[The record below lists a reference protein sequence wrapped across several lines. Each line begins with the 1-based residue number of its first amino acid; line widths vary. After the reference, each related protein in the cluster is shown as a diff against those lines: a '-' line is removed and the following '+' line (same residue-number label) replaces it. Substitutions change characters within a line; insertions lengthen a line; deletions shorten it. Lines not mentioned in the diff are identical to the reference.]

1 MLGKVWT
8 AFLLFGAAAS
18 VAAWIAAL
26 CHEKGIRPFAGVERF
41 VRGLPWGGRLALLPL
56 FLALVAYGSTK
67 YVGESQGEGQG
78 QGIVVGQGEG
88 ERVGESISNHV
99 ERVDG
104 CESGFLAQSSQSPQS
119 GDLDRVANVEMFPI
133 AKINSH
139 FATGNISTL
148 ATLTTSNSQ
157 LTTLNSELITQSDCE
172 DWLKFGG
179 FEDWIYLGPGRWSF
193 RHGSNFVERLAVFS
207 SGKIRLLKQDGGDAW
222 IALSAVPVSIVP
234 EANWGMINFRCRDE
248 GEGEGEEMESKSRVE
263 VEEKMD
269 EVHSS
274 VRLGLPTSTSSLFW
288 HAETPSNTLLLTWC
302 NALLN
307 RDTNSPV
314 NIQAEL
320 FPSGGMRITHDLSGE
335 LVTEHVPA
343 PELPCADT
351 LDEVLARIEGGNSNA
366 YFFADVAVAKG
377 PAVVKVKSGRE
388 TTLGDY
394 SFVAHPGVTNRL
406 PFLIGPEYEVKSE
419 AAYSHFSVTNIEVAV
434 SNLTDRL
441 AAVQWPVKIDFGEG
455 YDFGGGKL
463 FEVAVDPPFLNG
475 IMEFDGNANGNMRML
490 PRSGGGCGCVVSVT
504 NGAVTVTGVCSNDTC
519 VHEGSYVYEGYRE
532 RIELECEMDSDEDP
546 EPEPDDPS
554 SPEEENEPSASV
566 WFEEQAVIFEDEYE
580 NAPGETVPRRS
591 TRTTL
596 RCTAYGGERGG
607 NLTVDLSGMNALRL
621 VSGTPPSGRTLAP
634 GEYVEFEAEYEA
646 EKASS
651 QENGTVAKVSFTE
664 NETNITFDDEDKMT
678 VVEVTISPMKIARD
692 NMSPGR
698 HKFGVCEIVSCGQN
712 PLSPLLS
719 WDTEYGFFYNEGIST
734 YYSCPLYS
742 VHNPIKV
749 MIGDVELIP
758 YVSVVEPQSIKVEN
772 TIFKDYGVHPGI
784 AGYVG
789 MELDLYVSPFDVSFE
804 EIDVEEVPNANGV
817 HIGFFAAANFSNTWY
832 HTSGNGAGSWL
843 GVKADN
849 YYAKD
854 LAAYT
859 ESIPKV
865 YLTSINGMDVLG
877 WYYGFISWEVPYGWR
892 QKKLGGK
899 NELPYKQFAQDTK
912 QEFVL
917 DSEGTLTIK
926 KLGSWVSRSTNEVI
940 MIYGAEQ

>member
-1 MLGKVWT
+1 MGVV
-8 AFLLFGAAAS
+8 AS
-18 VAAWIAAL
+18 AVAWVAAL
-26 CHEKGIRPFAGVERF
+26 CHEKGIRPFAGAVRF
-41 VRGLPWGGRLALLPL
+41 VRELPWGGRLALLPL
-56 FLALVAYGSTK
+56 FVALVAYGSTK
-67 YVGESQGEGQG
+67 NGSELRVESLELGANQYWLCRGGESVEGC
-78 QGIVVGQGEG
+78 
-88 ERVGESISNHV
+88 ESISSRV

-104 CESGFLAQSSQSPQS
+104 V
-119 GDLDRVANVEMFPI
+119 DNVANVEVLPMDN
-133 AKINSH
+133 ANSQSSN
-139 FATGNISTL
+139 AEWGIGNGQHSQL
-148 ATLTTSNSQ
+148 ATPNLQ
-157 LTTLNSELITQSDCE
+157 LQTLNSELITPTVCE

-179 FEDWIYLGPGRWSF
+179 FEDWIYLGPGGWSF
-193 RHGSNFVERLAVFS
+193 RRGSNFVERLAVFS
-207 SGKIRLLKQDGGDAW
+207 SGKIRLLKQGGGDAW

-234 EANWGMINFRCRDE
+234 EANW
-248 GEGEGEEMESKSRVE
+248 
-263 VEEKMD
+263 
-269 EVHSS
+269 H
-274 VRLGLPTSTSSLFW
+274 RLKTADSLFW

-532 RIELECEMDSDEDP
+532 RIELECGMDSDEDP

-566 WFEEQAVIFEDEYE
+566 WFEEKAIIFEDEYE

-607 NLTVDLSGMNALRL
+607 NLTVDLSGMDALRL

-634 GEYVEFEAEYEA
+634 GEYVEYEAEYEG
-646 EKASS
+646 ERASS

-678 VVEVTISPMKIARD
+678 VVEVKTETTEEKPLRRQRKII
-692 NMSPGR
+692 
-698 HKFGVCEIVSCGQN
+698 GVGESLEIVIEPVSIIANVSCGTLGALF
-712 PLSPLLS
+712 P
-719 WDTEYGFFYNEGIST
+719 TAT
-734 YYSCPLYS
+734 YSFLYTS
-742 VHNPIKV
+742 SS
-749 MIGDVELIP
+749 L
-758 YVSVVEPQSIKVEN
+758 PQSDKV
-772 TIFKDYGVHPGI
+772 TISFKD
-784 AGYVG
+784 A
-789 MELDLYVSPFDVSFE
+789 SFDVDLNIIAPSGF
-804 EIDVEEVPNANGV
+804 VVQGVTRKANG
-817 HIGFFAAANFSNTWY
+817 ILGEAGNFSAEISYYPLPTTVSFVALEFIEIGMVATDATGYFADSSRTSMLNHSLYGANEWFHLLGYDDCFIDEIAMPTLLQPWGKGGAFTWP
-832 HTSGNGAGSWL
+832 
-843 GVKADN
+843 
-849 YYAKD
+849 
-854 LAAYT
+854 
-859 ESIPKV
+859 IPV
-865 YLTSINGMDVLG
+865 
-877 WYYGFISWEVPYGWR
+877 GWR
-892 QKKLGGK
+892 RLGEMGPAK
-899 NELPYKQFAQDTK
+899 IICNHNQR
-912 QEFVL
+912 FVSYP
-917 DSEGTLTIK
+917 DRCNY
-926 KLGSWVSRSTNEVI
+926 VRP
-940 MIYGAEQ
+940 

>member
-8 AFLLFGAAAS
+8 AFLLFGAAAAA
-18 VAAWIAAL
+18 AAWIVAL

-56 FLALVAYGSTK
+56 FLALVVYGSTK
-67 YVGESQGEGQG
+67 MQSKSTVEVEGIESKSGVEVEEKMGEVHSFVGLGLPTST
-78 QGIVVGQGEG
+78 
-88 ERVGESISNHV
+88 N
-99 ERVDG
+99 
-104 CESGFLAQSSQSPQS
+104 
-119 GDLDRVANVEMFPI
+119 
-133 AKINSH
+133 
-139 FATGNISTL
+139 ATSYF
-148 ATLTTSNSQ
+148 Q
-157 LTTLNSELITQSDCE
+157 LPTLNSELITPTVCE

-179 FEDWIYLGPGRWSF
+179 FEDWIYLGPGGWSF

-207 SGKIRLLKQDGGDAW
+207 SGKIRLLKQGGGDAW
-222 IALSAVPVSIVP
+222 IALSAVPISIVP
-234 EANWGMINFRCRDE
+234 EANW
-248 GEGEGEEMESKSRVE
+248 
-263 VEEKMD
+263 
-269 EVHSS
+269 H
-274 VRLGLPTSTSSLFW
+274 RLKTADSLFW

-320 FPSGGMRITHDLSGE
+320 FPSGRMRITHDLSGE

-554 SPEEENEPSASV
+554 SPEEENEPGASV
-566 WFEEQAVIFEDEYE
+566 WFEEKAIIFEDEYE

-591 TRTTL
+591 TRTKL
-596 RCTAYGGERGG
+596 KCWAYGGERGG
-607 NLTVDLSGMNALRL
+607 NFTVDLSGMGALRL

-634 GEYVEFEAEYEA
+634 GEYVEYEAEYEA

-651 QENGTVAKVSFTE
+651 QENSTVAKVSFTE

-678 VVEVTISPMKIARD
+678 VVEVTISPAVGAPE
-692 NMSPGR
+692 NSAPGR
-698 HKFGVCEIVSCGQN
+698 HKVGVYEAVECRQKPNLPKIQWIAESGGSIDSDYGGICMYRCPMKSCSN
-712 PLSPLLS
+712 PLSVKIDDITYVFNLTVIEPS
-719 WDTEYGFFYNEGIST
+719 GIEARNVEHCRYG
-734 YYSCPLYS
+734 YYP
-742 VHNPIKV
+742 N
-749 MIGDVELIP
+749 
-758 YVSVVEPQSIKVEN
+758 VSG
-772 TIFKDYGVHPGI
+772 F
-784 AGYVG
+784 AG
-789 MELDLYVSPFDVSFE
+789 MRLNLYVKPFDVSFE
-804 EIDVEEVPNANGV
+804 ALAVVEIPCNDGV
-817 HIGFFAAANFSNTWY
+817 KSGHFALPYFSNIWS
-832 HTSGNGAGSWL
+832 HTSNNGAGNWINIRNGNFFADDEAALNCEVPQAYYDGTESQGEATWRPGYIKWEIPFGWNIGGTTGNEPYHKRFSTSANMEMFL
-843 GVKADN
+843 SQDGTVGVKKLDN
-849 YYAKD
+849 FVERMTNDFIRLNGKA
-854 LAAYT
+854 
-859 ESIPKV
+859 V
-865 YLTSINGMDVLG
+865 YDN
-877 WYYGFISWEVPYGWR
+877 P
-892 QKKLGGK
+892 
-899 NELPYKQFAQDTK
+899 
-912 QEFVL
+912 
-917 DSEGTLTIK
+917 
-926 KLGSWVSRSTNEVI
+926 
-940 MIYGAEQ
+940 

>member
-1 MLGKVWT
+1 M
-8 AFLLFGAAAS
+8 S
-18 VAAWIAAL
+18 
-26 CHEKGIRPFAGVERF
+26 
-41 VRGLPWGGRLALLPL
+41 
-56 FLALVAYGSTK
+56 
-67 YVGESQGEGQG
+67 
-78 QGIVVGQGEG
+78 
-88 ERVGESISNHV
+88 ESISNHV
-99 ERVDG
+99 DRVDG
-104 CESGFLAQSSQSPQS
+104 GESGFNAENAEGAESGWGRSLTGLTGSAGLNDNHVNLVNPVENSQLQ
-119 GDLDRVANVEMFPI
+119 
-133 AKINSH
+133 
-139 FATGNISTL
+139 
-148 ATLTTSNSQ
+148 TSNSQ
-157 LTTLNSELITQSDCE
+157 LTTFNSELITPTVCD

-179 FEDWIYLGPGRWSF
+179 FEDWIYLSPRGWSF
-193 RHGSNFVERLAVFS
+193 RYGSNFVERLAVFS
-207 SGKIRLLKQDGGDAW
+207 SGKIRLLKQGGGDAW

-234 EANWGMINFRCRDE
+234 EANW
-248 GEGEGEEMESKSRVE
+248 
-263 VEEKMD
+263 
-269 EVHSS
+269 H
-274 VRLGLPTSTSSLFW
+274 RLKTADSLFW

-320 FPSGGMRITHDLSGE
+320 FPSGDMRITHDLSGE

-532 RIELECEMDSDEDP
+532 RIELECGMDSGEDP

-554 SPEEENEPSASV
+554 SPEEENEPGASV
-566 WFEEQAVIFEDEYE
+566 WFEEKAIIFEDEYE

-607 NLTVDLSGMNALRL
+607 NLTVDLSGMDALRL

-678 VVEVTISPMKIARD
+678 VVKVEVSPV
-692 NMSPGR
+692 NQFPSGYPNR
-698 HKFGVCEIVSCGQN
+698 HVFGVCEKFECQIIPDVSYILWN
-712 PLSPLLS
+712 DIEDVV
-719 WDTEYGFFYNEGIST
+719 WDEKRDNYRSGFMPM
-734 YYSCPLYS
+734 YSCVRNLTLGYARVSFDAHLTCVTPSGIDATLFSISS
-742 VHNPIKV
+742 VSGSKN
-749 MIGDVELIP
+749 MAGDIGMLLKFSLLP
-758 YVSVVEPQSIKVEN
+758 SNVSFAGLRVSEDPSSH
-772 TIFKDYGVHPGI
+772 GVHT
-784 AGYVG
+784 GY
-789 MELDLYVSPFDVSFE
+789 
-804 EIDVEEVPNANGV
+804 
-817 HIGFFAAANFSNTWY
+817 FSDSLWSDKWS
-832 HTSGNGAGSWL
+832 HTSENGAGTWHTVDS
-843 GVKADN
+843 KSN
-849 YYAKD
+849 YYAMD
-854 LAAYT
+854 EAYIGNCPPPW
-859 ESIPKV
+859 S
-865 YLTSINGMDVLG
+865 SGVL
-877 WYYGFISWEVPYGWR
+877 SWEIPNVWLPPTGRGGENVPIKTTFKVVW
-892 QKKLGGK
+892 QTMSII
-899 NELPYKQFAQDTK
+899 PD
-912 QEFVL
+912 
-917 DSEGTLTIK
+917 GTVSVSKHGHT
-926 KLGSWVSRSTNEVI
+926 VSRSTNDVI
-940 MIYGAEQ
+940 MINGVVLQ

>member
-1 MLGKVWT
+1 M
-8 AFLLFGAAAS
+8 FFGAAAS
-18 VAAWIAAL
+18 VVAWIAAL
-26 CHEKGIRPFAGVERF
+26 CHEKGIRPFAGAVRF

-67 YVGESQGEGQG
+67 MQSKSRVEVEGMESKSRVEVEEKTMGAAHSTVGLGLPTST
-78 QGIVVGQGEG
+78 
-88 ERVGESISNHV
+88 N
-99 ERVDG
+99 
-104 CESGFLAQSSQSPQS
+104 
-119 GDLDRVANVEMFPI
+119 
-133 AKINSH
+133 
-139 FATGNISTL
+139 ATY
-148 ATLTTSNSQ
+148 NSQ
-157 LTTLNSELITQSDCE
+157 LTTLNSELITPTVCE

-179 FEDWIYLGPGRWSF
+179 FEDWIYLGPGGWSF

-234 EANWGMINFRCRDE
+234 EANW
-248 GEGEGEEMESKSRVE
+248 
-263 VEEKMD
+263 
-269 EVHSS
+269 H
-274 VRLGLPTSTSSLFW
+274 RLKTADSLFW

-320 FPSGGMRITHDLSGE
+320 FPSGVMRITHDLSGE

-377 PAVVKVKSGRE
+377 PAVVNVKSGRE

-463 FEVAVDPPFLNG
+463 FEIAVDPPFLNG

-504 NGAVTVTGVCSNDTC
+504 GGIVTVTGVCSNDTC
-519 VHEGSYVYEGYRE
+519 VHEGSYGYEGYRE
-532 RIELECEMDSDEDP
+532 RIELECGMDSDEDP

-607 NLTVDLSGMNALRL
+607 NLMVDLSGMDALRL

-678 VVEVTISPMKIARD
+678 VVEVKTETSEDKPLRRKRKIIGVGESLEILIEPMCITVEVPSGMLGTLFPTSTHSFLYTSPSLPQSDKVTI
-692 NMSPGR
+692 N
-698 HKFGVCEIVSCGQN
+698 F
-712 PLSPLLS
+712 
-719 WDTEYGFFYNEGIST
+719 EGISFDIDFNIIAPSGFVVQGIT
-734 YYSCPLYS
+734 RKVNGILGEAGNFSAEIAYYSLPTTVSFVALEF
-742 VHNPIKV
+742 IEIG
-749 MIGDVELIP
+749 MIATDATGYFADPSRGSMLNHSLNGANEWFHLLGCDDYFIDEIAMPMLSQPWGDGGAFTWPVP
-758 YVSVVEPQSIKVEN
+758 
-772 TIFKDYGVHPGI
+772 
-784 AGYVG
+784 VG
-789 MELDLYVSPFDVSFE
+789 WRRLGETGAANIICNHDQRFELDS
-804 EIDVEEVPNANGV
+804 NG
-817 HIGFFAAANFSNTWY
+817 
-832 HTSGNGAGSWL
+832 TSRIRKMGCVAERG
-843 GVKADN
+843 
-849 YYAKD
+849 
-854 LAAYT
+854 
-859 ESIPKV
+859 
-865 YLTSINGMDVLG
+865 
-877 WYYGFISWEVPYGWR
+877 
-892 QKKLGGK
+892 
-899 NELPYKQFAQDTK
+899 
-912 QEFVL
+912 
-917 DSEGTLTIK
+917 
-926 KLGSWVSRSTNEVI
+926 TNEYLRI
-940 MIYGAEQ
+940 TRIQ

>member
-1 MLGKVWT
+1 MLLGKAWT

-26 CHEKGIRPFAGVERF
+26 CQEKGIRPFAGAVRF

-67 YVGESQGEGQG
+67 MQSKSGVEVEEKMGEVHSSVGLG
-78 QGIVVGQGEG
+78 
-88 ERVGESISNHV
+88 
-99 ERVDG
+99 
-104 CESGFLAQSSQSPQS
+104 LP
-119 GDLDRVANVEMFPI
+119 
-133 AKINSH
+133 
-139 FATGNISTL
+139 TSTN
-148 ATLTTSNSQ
+148 TTYNSQ

-234 EANWGMINFRCRDE
+234 EANW
-248 GEGEGEEMESKSRVE
+248 
-263 VEEKMD
+263 
-269 EVHSS
+269 H
-274 VRLGLPTSTSSLFW
+274 RLKTADSLFW

-394 SFVAHPGVTNRL
+394 SFVANPGVTNRL

-490 PRSGGGCGCVVSVT
+490 PRSGGGCGCMVSVA
-504 NGAVTVTGVCSNDTC
+504 GGIVTVTGVCSNDTC

-532 RIELECEMDSDEDP
+532 RIELECGMDSGEDP

-607 NLTVDLSGMNALRL
+607 NLTVDLSGMDALRL

-634 GEYVEFEAEYEA
+634 GEYVEFEAEYEG
-646 EKASS
+646 ERASS

-678 VVEVTISPMKIARD
+678 VVKVEVSPV
-692 NMSPGR
+692 NQFPSGYPNR
-698 HKFGVCEIVSCGQN
+698 HIFGVCEKFECQIIPDVSYMLWN
-712 PLSPLLS
+712 DIEDVV
-719 WDTEYGFFYNEGIST
+719 WDEKRDNYRSGFMPM
-734 YYSCPLYS
+734 YSCVRNLTLGYARVSFDAHLTCVTPSGIDATLFSISS
-742 VHNPIKV
+742 VSGSKN
-749 MIGDVELIP
+749 MAGDIGMLLKFSLLP
-758 YVSVVEPQSIKVEN
+758 SNVSFAGLRVSEDPSSH
-772 TIFKDYGVHPGI
+772 GVHT
-784 AGYVG
+784 GY
-789 MELDLYVSPFDVSFE
+789 
-804 EIDVEEVPNANGV
+804 
-817 HIGFFAAANFSNTWY
+817 FSDSLWSDKWS
-832 HTSGNGAGSWL
+832 HTSENGAGTWHTVDS
-843 GVKADN
+843 KSN
-849 YYAKD
+849 YYATD
-854 LAAYT
+854 RAYIGGCPGPWSSGT
-859 ESIPKV
+859 
-865 YLTSINGMDVLG
+865 L
-877 WYYGFISWEVPYGWR
+877 SWEIPNVWLPPIGRGGENVPFKTTFKVVW
-892 QKKLGGK
+892 QTMSIT
-899 NELPYKQFAQDTK
+899 PD
-912 QEFVL
+912 
-917 DSEGTLTIK
+917 GTVSISKHGHT
-926 KLGSWVSRSTNEVI
+926 VSRSTNDVI
-940 MIYGAEQ
+940 TINGVVLQ

>member
-1 MLGKVWT
+1 MLLGKVWT

-26 CHEKGIRPFAGVERF
+26 CHEKGIRPFAGAVRF
-41 VRGLPWGGRLALLPL
+41 VRGLPWGGRLTLLPL

-78 QGIVVGQGEG
+78 QGIVVGVG
-88 ERVGESISNHV
+88 GESISNHV
-99 ERVDG
+99 ECVDG
-104 CESGFLAQSSQSPQS
+104 CESGFLAQSPQSSQS
-119 GDLDRVANVEMFPI
+119 GDLDSVANVEMLPI
-133 AKINSH
+133 ANINSQ
-139 FATGNISTL
+139 FETGNISTL

-157 LTTLNSELITQSDCE
+157 LTTLNSELITPTVCE

-179 FEDWIYLGPGRWSF
+179 FEDWIYLGPGGWSF

-234 EANWGMINFRCRDE
+234 EANWHRIKTAD
-248 GEGEGEEMESKSRVE
+248 
-263 VEEKMD
+263 
-269 EVHSS
+269 
-274 VRLGLPTSTSSLFW
+274 SLFW

-335 LVTEHVPA
+335 LVTEHVPV

-490 PRSGGGCGCVVSVT
+490 PRSGGGCGCVVTVT

-554 SPEEENEPSASV
+554 SPEEENEPGASV
-566 WFEEQAVIFEDEYE
+566 WFEEKAIIFEDEYE

-607 NLTVDLSGMNALRL
+607 NFTVDLSGMDALRL

-678 VVEVTISPMKIARD
+678 VVEVEVTSVANRPLDCR
-692 NMSPGR
+692 NR
-698 HKFGVCEIVSCGQN
+698 HVYGICERVQILWIPASSDLRWENPQCGTWVAVNSGWRHFQCHDSASQITLTTRFG
-712 PLSPLLS
+712 
-719 WDTEYGFFYNEGIST
+719 GIS
-734 YYSCPLYS
+734 YDVGLSCVEPSGIVCNLTPAFIQKLGLG
-742 VHNPIKV
+742 HGDA
-749 MIGDVELIP
+749 GDV
-758 YVSVVEPQSIKVEN
+758 
-772 TIFKDYGVHPGI
+772 G
-784 AGYVG
+784 
-789 MELDLYVSPFDVSFE
+789 LDIIYTVCPTNVSFE
-804 EIDVEEVPNANGV
+804 NIRIKEMSST
-817 HIGFFAAANFSNTWY
+817 IGAHTGYFGMLGWENFWY
-832 HTSGNGAGSWL
+832 HTSDQGAEEIVVLNDENDGMDEAYMGYCPPPWSTGFMYWEIPAAWQPSLESGSTKAMVQFTTYRQQFRMTAD
-843 GVKADN
+843 GTVTVSKFGHNAERGTNTVK
-849 YYAKD
+849 K
-854 LAAYT
+854 
-859 ESIPKV
+859 
-865 YLTSINGMDVLG
+865 INGVVL
-877 WYYGFISWEVPYGWR
+877 E
-892 QKKLGGK
+892 
-899 NELPYKQFAQDTK
+899 
-912 QEFVL
+912 
-917 DSEGTLTIK
+917 
-926 KLGSWVSRSTNEVI
+926 
-940 MIYGAEQ
+940 

>member
-18 VAAWIAAL
+18 VVAWLVAL
-26 CHEKGIRPFAGVERF
+26 CHEKGINPFAGALRF

-67 YVGESQGEGQG
+67 MQSKSRVEVEGMESKSRVEVEEKAMDEVHSSVGLG
-78 QGIVVGQGEG
+78 
-88 ERVGESISNHV
+88 
-99 ERVDG
+99 
-104 CESGFLAQSSQSPQS
+104 LP
-119 GDLDRVANVEMFPI
+119 
-133 AKINSH
+133 
-139 FATGNISTL
+139 TSTN
-148 ATLTTSNSQ
+148 ATSNSQ

-179 FEDWIYLGPGRWSF
+179 FEDWIYLGPGGWSF

-234 EANWGMINFRCRDE
+234 EANW
-248 GEGEGEEMESKSRVE
+248 
-263 VEEKMD
+263 
-269 EVHSS
+269 H
-274 VRLGLPTSTSSLFW
+274 RLKTADSLFW

-320 FPSGGMRITHDLSGE
+320 FPSGDMRITHDLSGE

-377 PAVVKVKSGRE
+377 PAVVNVKSGRE

-532 RIELECEMDSDEDP
+532 RIELECEMDSGEDP

-554 SPEEENEPSASV
+554 SPEEENEPGASV
-566 WFEEQAVIFEDEYE
+566 WFEEKAVIFEDEYE

-591 TRTTL
+591 TRTKL
-596 RCTAYGGERGG
+596 KCWAYGGERGG
-607 NLTVDLSGMNALRL
+607 NFTVDLSGMGALRL

-634 GEYVEFEAEYEA
+634 GEYVEFEAEYEG

-678 VVEVTISPMKIARD
+678 VVEVEVTSVAIKPLNCRNRHIYGICEEVQISCRPMAFNLNWD
-692 NMSPGR
+692 NNGKGKWISREKGMW
-698 HKFGVCEIVSCGQN
+698 KFQCDDHTCQITLRTNVSGVSYEVFLSCIEPSSIECSVVLEFISRMQLG
-712 PLSPLLS
+712 
-719 WDTEYGFFYNEGIST
+719 YGEA
-734 YYSCPLYS
+734 
-742 VHNPIKV
+742 
-749 MIGDVELIP
+749 GDVGMNLIFTVCP
-758 YVSVVEPQSIKVEN
+758 
-772 TIFKDYGVHPGI
+772 TT
-784 AGYVG
+784 
-789 MELDLYVSPFDVSFE
+789 VSFNN
-804 EIDVEEVPNANGV
+804 VRFKEVSSTMGNHTGYF
-817 HIGFFAAANFSNTWY
+817 GMSGWQNFWY
-832 HTSGNGAGSWL
+832 HTPAHGADEIVELNEDNDGSDVAYIGLCPPPWSAGLMTWEIPAVWQPPLDSGSSKPA
-843 GVKADN
+843 V
-849 YYAKD
+849 
-854 LAAYT
+854 
-859 ESIPKV
+859 
-865 YLTSINGMDVLG
+865 
-877 WYYGFISWEVPYGWR
+877 
-892 QKKLGGK
+892 
-899 NELPYKQFAQDTK
+899 QFAQYLQQFQIDAN
-912 QEFVL
+912 
-917 DSEGTLTIK
+917 GTVVVSKFGHVAERGTNTVK
-926 KLGSWVSRSTNEVI
+926 KIDGVI
-940 MIYGAEQ
+940 VE

>member
-1 MLGKVWT
+1 MFSKIWT
-8 AFLLFGAAAS
+8 AFLLMGVVAS
-18 VAAWIAAL
+18 AVAWVAAL
-26 CHEKGIRPFAGVERF
+26 CHEKGIRPFAGAVRF
-41 VRGLPWGGRLALLPL
+41 VRELPWGGRLALLPL
-56 FLALVAYGSTK
+56 FVALVAYGSTK
-67 YVGESQGEGQG
+67 NSSELRVGSLELGANQYWPCRGGESVEGC
-78 QGIVVGQGEG
+78 
-88 ERVGESISNHV
+88 ESISSRV

-104 CESGFLAQSSQSPQS
+104 V
-119 GDLDRVANVEMFPI
+119 DNVANVEVLPVTN
-133 AKINSH
+133 ANTQLGNGEWG
-139 FATGNISTL
+139 TGNVSHRIDKIDRIGEN
-148 ATLTTSNSQ
+148 AVV
-157 LTTLNSELITQSDCE
+157 CE

-179 FEDWIYLGPGRWSF
+179 FEDWIYLGPGGWSF

-234 EANWGMINFRCRDE
+234 EANW
-248 GEGEGEEMESKSRVE
+248 
-263 VEEKMD
+263 
-269 EVHSS
+269 H
-274 VRLGLPTSTSSLFW
+274 RLKTADSLFW

-532 RIELECEMDSDEDP
+532 HIELECEMDSGEDP

-554 SPEEENEPSASV
+554 SPEEENEPGASV
-566 WFEEQAVIFEDEYE
+566 WFEEKAVIFEDEYE

-607 NLTVDLSGMNALRL
+607 NLTVDLSGMDALRL

-634 GEYVEFEAEYEA
+634 GEYVEFEAGYEA

-664 NETNITFDDEDKMT
+664 NETNITFDAEDKMT
-678 VVEVTISPMKIARD
+678 VVEVKKMAVATVPPFRQRKDIGVGERVDISISPRNIA
-692 NMSPGR
+692 
-698 HKFGVCEIVSCGQN
+698 VAAVAEIGKVS
-712 PLSPLLS
+712 
-719 WDTEYGFFYNEGIST
+719 
-734 YYSCPLYS
+734 
-742 VHNPIKV
+742 
-749 MIGDVELIP
+749 
-758 YVSVVEPQSIKVEN
+758 
-772 TIFKDYGVHPGI
+772 KDGLN
-784 AGYVG
+784 GYVYLAPHNACHDKFSLSVRDVDFEISFEVIQPSGFAVKSIVGVNNGVPNKAG
-789 MELDLYVSPFDVSFE
+789 MYSAFINYVPLPTNVSFYALQFMEVGTKATDAMGYFAKPEYLSLLDHSIWGADDWFSMESYSDYFVDEIGIPGELAEPWNGGGSFTWPIPVIWRFYEETGVSNLLCNINQRFELD
-804 EIDVEEVPNANGV
+804 ANGTSRV
-817 HIGFFAAANFSNTWY
+817 RKMGCTVERGTNQYFRAVIG
-832 HTSGNGAGSWL
+832 L
-843 GVKADN
+843 
-849 YYAKD
+849 
-854 LAAYT
+854 
-859 ESIPKV
+859 
-865 YLTSINGMDVLG
+865 
-877 WYYGFISWEVPYGWR
+877 
-892 QKKLGGK
+892 
-899 NELPYKQFAQDTK
+899 
-912 QEFVL
+912 
-917 DSEGTLTIK
+917 
-926 KLGSWVSRSTNEVI
+926 
-940 MIYGAEQ
+940 

>member
-1 MLGKVWT
+1 MMGTV
-8 AFLLFGAAAS
+8 LLVCAAMGS

-26 CHEKGIRPFAGVERF
+26 CHEKGIRPFAGAVRF
-41 VRGLPWGGRLALLPL
+41 VRRLPWGGRLALLPL
-56 FLALVAYGSTK
+56 FLALVAYGGSK
-67 YVGESQGEGQG
+67 YVGEGQGEGQG
-78 QGIVVGQGEG
+78 VVVGVG
-88 ERVGESISNHV
+88 GESGFGRV
-99 ERVDG
+99 ERVDRVDG
-104 CESGFLAQSSQSPQS
+104 GESDYLAQSPQSSQS
-119 GDLDRVANVEMFPI
+119 GDSDNVANVEMFPI
-133 AKINSH
+133 TNTNSQLETGTGNWQH
-139 FATGNISTL
+139 SHTGNIQQGNIHTL
-148 ATLTTSNSQ
+148 ATLTTYSSQ
-157 LTTLNSELITQSDCE
+157 LTT
-172 DWLKFGG
+172 
-179 FEDWIYLGPGRWSF
+179 P
-193 RHGSNFVERLAVFS
+193 HA
-207 SGKIRLLKQDGGDAW
+207 
-222 IALSAVPVSIVP
+222 
-234 EANWGMINFRCRDE
+234 
-248 GEGEGEEMESKSRVE
+248 
-263 VEEKMD
+263 
-269 EVHSS
+269 
-274 VRLGLPTSTSSLFW
+274 SLFW

-366 YFFADVAVAKG
+366 YFFADVAVARG

-394 SFVAHPGVTNRL
+394 SFVAHSGVTNRL

-463 FEVAVDPPFLNG
+463 FEVAVDPPFLDG
-475 IMEFDGNANGNMRML
+475 IMEFDGNANGGMRML

-532 RIELECEMDSDEDP
+532 RIELECGMDSDEDP
-546 EPEPDDPS
+546 EPESDDPS

-607 NLTVDLSGMNALRL
+607 NLTVDLSGMDALRL

-634 GEYVEFEAEYEA
+634 GEYVEFEAEYEG

-678 VVEVTISPMKIARD
+678 VVKVEVSPV
-692 NMSPGR
+692 NQFPSGYPNR
-698 HKFGVCEIVSCGQN
+698 HVFGVCEKFECIVTPNDVDITWGN
-712 PLSPLLS
+712 
-719 WDTEYGFFYNEGIST
+719 
-734 YYSCPLYS
+734 
-742 VHNPIKV
+742 
-749 MIGDVELIP
+749 IGDIIWNEESNARRIGIMPAYSSGMVLGLAVKGNTFDINLTSVAPIGIDVKLVSVLSVSGIKGMAGDIGMSLKFSLIP
-758 YVSVVEPQSIKVEN
+758 DN
-772 TIFKDYGVHPGI
+772 
-784 AGYVG
+784 
-789 MELDLYVSPFDVSFE
+789 VSFADLRISE
-804 EIDVEEVPNANGV
+804 EPSSQGIHTGY
-817 HIGFFAAANFSNTWY
+817 FSDPSWSGKWY
-832 HTSGNGAGSWL
+832 HTQENGAGVWNTVDDES
-843 GVKADN
+843 N
-849 YYAKD
+849 YYATD
-854 LAAYT
+854 RAYIGGCPGPWSSGT
-859 ESIPKV
+859 
-865 YLTSINGMDVLG
+865 L
-877 WYYGFISWEVPYGWR
+877 SWEIPNVWLPPIGRGGENVPFKTTFKVVW
-892 QKKLGGK
+892 QTMSIT
-899 NELPYKQFAQDTK
+899 PD
-912 QEFVL
+912 
-917 DSEGTLTIK
+917 GTVSISKHGHT
-926 KLGSWVSRSTNEVI
+926 VSRSTNDTITINGVVW
-940 MIYGAEQ
+940 Q

>member
-1 MLGKVWT
+1 MLLGKAWT

-26 CHEKGIRPFAGVERF
+26 CQEKGIRPFAGAVRF

-67 YVGESQGEGQG
+67 MGEMESKSRVEVEEKAMDEVHSSVGLGLPTST
-78 QGIVVGQGEG
+78 
-88 ERVGESISNHV
+88 N
-99 ERVDG
+99 
-104 CESGFLAQSSQSPQS
+104 
-119 GDLDRVANVEMFPI
+119 
-133 AKINSH
+133 
-139 FATGNISTL
+139 ATY
-148 ATLTTSNSQ
+148 NSQ

-234 EANWGMINFRCRDE
+234 EANW
-248 GEGEGEEMESKSRVE
+248 
-263 VEEKMD
+263 
-269 EVHSS
+269 H
-274 VRLGLPTSTSSLFW
+274 RLKTADSLFW

-394 SFVAHPGVTNRL
+394 SFVANPGVTNRL

-463 FEVAVDPPFLNG
+463 FEVAVDPLFLNG
-475 IMEFDGNANGNMRML
+475 IMEFGGNANGNMRML
-490 PRSGGGCGCVVSVT
+490 PRSGGGCGCMVSVA
-504 NGAVTVTGVCSNDTC
+504 GGIVTVTGVCSNDTC

-554 SPEEENEPSASV
+554 SPEEENEPGASV
-566 WFEEQAVIFEDEYE
+566 WFEEKAIIFEDEYE

-591 TRTTL
+591 TRTKL
-596 RCTAYGGERGG
+596 KCWAYGGELGG
-607 NLTVDLSGMNALRL
+607 NLTVDLSGMDALRL

-646 EKASS
+646 ERASS

-678 VVEVTISPMKIARD
+678 VVEVTISPTVGAPE
-692 NMSPGR
+692 NSAPGR
-698 HKFGVCEIVSCGQN
+698 HKYGIREKVRCSQSPCSPVMTWVDSGDGELTMLSQNMIYICPLSSTVN
-712 PLSPLLS
+712 PLKVFYGNV
-719 WDTEYGFFYNEGIST
+719 EYEPNFT
-734 YYSCPLYS
+734 
-742 VHNPIKV
+742 
-749 MIGDVELIP
+749 
-758 YVSVVEPQSIKVEN
+758 VVEPNGIIARNPKNIK
-772 TIFKDYGVHPGI
+772 FGKHPNQ
-784 AGYVG
+784 AGWVG
-789 MELDLYVSPFDVSFE
+789 MELELYVKPLDVSFF
-804 EIDVEEVPNANGV
+804 EIAVEEVPCNTGSHTGYFDNPY
-817 HIGFFAAANFSNTWY
+817 FSHMWY
-832 HTSGNGAGSWL
+832 HTRENQAGNWIDVSLGNFFAYDNAAIASKLDQILTVDSNGNSVEDGWIDGSIIWDVPFGWNEAGTSGEIEPYKTFATGTTQEMIIFYNGRT
-843 GVKADN
+843 GV
-849 YYAKD
+849 
-854 LAAYT
+854 
-859 ESIPKV
+859 
-865 YLTSINGMDVLG
+865 
-877 WYYGFISWEVPYGWR
+877 R
-892 QKKLGGK
+892 KLG
-899 NELPYKQFAQDTK
+899 NHI
-912 QEFVL
+912 V
-917 DSEGTLTIK
+917 
-926 KLGSWVSRSTNEVI
+926 RMTNDVVILNMEVV
-940 MIYGAEQ
+940 Q

>member
-26 CHEKGIRPFAGVERF
+26 CHEKGIRPFAGAVRF

-67 YVGESQGEGQG
+67 MQSKSRVEVEGMESKSRVEVEEKTMGAAHSTVGLGLPTST
-78 QGIVVGQGEG
+78 
-88 ERVGESISNHV
+88 N
-99 ERVDG
+99 
-104 CESGFLAQSSQSPQS
+104 
-119 GDLDRVANVEMFPI
+119 
-133 AKINSH
+133 
-139 FATGNISTL
+139 ATY
-148 ATLTTSNSQ
+148 NSQ
-157 LTTLNSELITQSDCE
+157 LTTLNSELITPTVCE

-179 FEDWIYLGPGRWSF
+179 FEDWIYLGPGGWSF

-234 EANWGMINFRCRDE
+234 EANW
-248 GEGEGEEMESKSRVE
+248 
-263 VEEKMD
+263 
-269 EVHSS
+269 H
-274 VRLGLPTSTSSLFW
+274 RLKTADSLFW

-320 FPSGGMRITHDLSGE
+320 FPSGDMRITHDLSGE

-377 PAVVKVKSGRE
+377 PAVVNVKSGRE

-463 FEVAVDPPFLNG
+463 FEIAVDPPFLNG

-554 SPEEENEPSASV
+554 SPEEENEPGASV
-566 WFEEQAVIFEDEYE
+566 WFEEKAVIFEDEYE

-607 NLTVDLSGMNALRL
+607 NLTVDLSGMDALRL

-678 VVEVTISPMKIARD
+678 VVEVTILPMKIAR
-692 NMSPGR
+692 
-698 HKFGVCEIVSCGQN
+698 F
-712 PLSPLLS
+712 PLKIAA
-719 WDTEYGFFYNEGIST
+719 W
-734 YYSCPLYS
+734 
-742 VHNPIKV
+742 
-749 MIGDVELIP
+749 
-758 YVSVVEPQSIKVEN
+758 SIRAATV
-772 TIFKDYGVHPGI
+772 P
-784 AGYVG
+784 
-789 MELDLYVSPFDVSFE
+789 PF
-804 EIDVEEVPNANGV
+804 PC
-817 HIGFFAAANFSNTWY
+817 
-832 HTSGNGAGSWL
+832 
-843 GVKADN
+843 
-849 YYAKD
+849 
-854 LAAYT
+854 
-859 ESIPKV
+859 
-865 YLTSINGMDVLG
+865 
-877 WYYGFISWEVPYGWR
+877 
-892 QKKLGGK
+892 
-899 NELPYKQFAQDTK
+899 
-912 QEFVL
+912 
-917 DSEGTLTIK
+917 
-926 KLGSWVSRSTNEVI
+926 WVR
-940 MIYGAEQ
+940 ARA